1 MNEILV
7 ARKAFAETLTS
18 SAVARSVQMY
28 GVPASSRG
36 AYTWRRVASA
46 VADVTP
52 ATSRSGRRVSCTA
65 KPSRRNSGFHA
76 SSASGP
82 FDHRLDGA
90 GVGGQRAGQLGRPHA
105 DEMHLAEPGRISQ
118 GAAEAQRARSKPA
131 SQQLVQSW
139 LEERRPALRQHA
151 DPARVRVHPEHIVAD
166 RGHARGMH
174 SAQVSSADDAD
185 AHDAPLLV

>member
-82 FDHRLDGA
+82 FGASSASRPASRAAVPTGTVDLPAIRQLLVRYGASPSITGSMALVSAAGAGAARQVRRDPVDHGLDGA
-90 GVGGQRAGQLGRPHA
+90 GVGGQRAGQLGSPHA
-105 DEMHLAEPGRISQ
+105 DEIPLAQPSRIS
-118 GAAEAQRARSKPA
+118 
-131 SQQLVQSW
+131 
-139 LEERRPALRQHA
+139 
-151 DPARVRVHPEHIVAD
+151 
-166 RGHARGMH
+166 
-174 SAQVSSADDAD
+174 
-185 AHDAPLLV
+185 